1 MRDERLPR
9 GMAIE
14 EVLSAEHRGSFE
26 LLVLSS
32 ELRGEKLGEESFE
45 LEVEKGEV
53 VSSE

>member
-9 GMAIE
+9 GMAI

-32 ELRGEKLGEESFE
+32 ELKGEKLGEGSFE

-53 VSSE
+53 LSSD